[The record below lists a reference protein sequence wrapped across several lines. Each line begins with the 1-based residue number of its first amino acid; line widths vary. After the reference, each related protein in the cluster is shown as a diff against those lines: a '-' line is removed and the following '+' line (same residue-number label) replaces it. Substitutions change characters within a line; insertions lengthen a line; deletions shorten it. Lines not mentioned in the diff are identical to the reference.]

1 VSTDALSFYND
12 FTNNFGMLL
21 AARARSRLRAPR
33 SLQAQP
39 CLAPSRA
46 GAPPRGATPVR
57 ASARA
62 RYRAGPEDKMLE
74 CNGAMVFID
83 LDNVWEQVCSQC
95 VSTAGECTSLQVT
108 VVSSLSDCQAA
119 CQQAPTCTAINYA
132 APTQGCELL
141 SCTVNPPTQA
151 SDPSNDLWSYNRGTA
166 LQYNNITNAW
176 TGYAISAAA
185 CPDPNQPPA
194 PLVPRDSGYTV
205 GIIFDKGQG
214 GGDRLVVLGGD
225 QGENNVY
232 FSDDCGRESRRAA

>member
-1 VSTDALSFYND
+1 
-12 FTNNFGMLL
+12 
-21 AARARSRLRAPR
+21 
-33 SLQAQP
+33 
-39 CLAPSRA
+39 
-46 GAPPRGATPVR
+46 
-57 ASARA
+57 
-62 RYRAGPEDKMLE
+62 MLE

-95 VSTAGECTSLQVT
+95 VGGRTAGECTLQVS
-108 VVSSLSDCQAA
+108 VASSLSDCQAA